1 MAALK
6 REGTGNDAFDQREY
20 DELRIH
26 YFEPVVQ
33 HNVRLPG
40 GRVLR
45 KQTSPPRID
54 QKGRG
59 YDALRKQI
67 AELEKKKDKIGVWH
81 LLRQL
86 RAWEMRPPSLGG
98 TALTGGA
105 AQDGVNEVIDL
116 SVETHAMD
124 VDEFI
129 CDVLL
134 TKVVKVKTDPDGNEH
149 EVRLAAPAPFP
160 KRIKI
165 EPGEKTT
172 PIKSDELAT
181 PAKDTKAD
189 ARAVPADPRLKVG
202 AKVRKKFMGSGWFDG
217 SVTSI
222 GNGS

>member
-116 SVETHAMD
+116 SVENHARAAKGPRGIVRRNPLRRD
-124 VDEFI
+124 AA
-129 CDVLL
+129 
-134 TKVVKVKTDPDGNEH
+134 
-149 EVRLAAPAPFP
+149 EVRAVFSM
-160 KRIKI
+160 R
-165 EPGEKTT
+165 T
-172 PIKSDELAT
+172 
-181 PAKDTKAD
+181 AK
-189 ARAVPADPRLKVG
+189 PQG
-202 AKVRKKFMGSGWFDG
+202 
-217 SVTSI
+217 
-222 GNGS
+222 

>member
-98 TALTGGA
+98 A
-105 AQDGVNEVIDL
+105 AIAGSSDADVTETIDL
-116 SVETHAMD
+116 TKEINAVD
-124 VDEFI
+124 VDSYI
-129 CDVLL
+129 IDVLL
-134 TKVVKVKTDPDGNEH
+134 TKVV
-149 EVRLAAPAPFP
+149 
-160 KRIKI
+160 
-165 EPGEKTT
+165 
-172 PIKSDELAT
+172 
-181 PAKDTKAD
+181 
-189 ARAVPADPRLKVG
+189 
-202 AKVRKKFMGSGWFDG
+202 
-217 SVTSI
+217 
-222 GNGS
+222 

>member
-6 REGTGNDAFDQREY
+6 QEGTGNVAFDQREY

-33 HNVRLPG
+33 HNVQLPG

-67 AELEKKKDKIGVWH
+67 AELEKKKDKVGVWH

-116 SVETHAMD
+116 SVENHAMD

-134 TKVVKVKTDPDGNEH
+134 TKVVKVKTDPDGDEH

-172 PIKSDELAT
+172 PTKNDELAT
-181 PAKDTKAD
+181 PAKADANAD
-189 ARAVPADPRLKVG
+189 ARAEPG
-202 AKVRKKFMGSGWFDG
+202 AHRGRA
-217 SVTSI
+217 
-222 GNGS
+222 